1 MEGMT
6 VSEAPAGPMPKE
18 RRIANLGILIGGT
31 AAGAGVVTLLVS
43 ILPWVD
49 FAYRSRPLHVAIET
63 AASIIGLLAAYLLL
77 GRYRRSA
84 SLRDLLLVGAFLLLA
99 GTNLCFS
106 SLPAMSGGPPGRFET
121 WSPVA
126 GSLLGALALAA
137 AAFAPTGRV
146 RAPRRDLLIMLGA
159 CAGLLAVIAAGVA
172 LLGHRLPVGI
182 DPDVSVEGSRRPW
195 IVGNGV
201 LLAGQVAGVLLF
213 AAAAV
218 GFARRAARTDDELMG
233 WIAAGA
239 LLAAFARLNYFLFP
253 SLYTDWVYTGDFLRL
268 GFYLALLAGALREI
282 RAYQEQLALAA
293 TLEER
298 QRIAR
303 ELHDGL
309 AQDLAF
315 ISTQTQR
322 LAATPRN
329 GGARPEELKSLS
341 VAAARALDESRDA
354 IAALIRPTEE
364 PLDATL
370 TRAAEEVAGRAA
382 AKVTVNA
389 AGEVHVS
396 PEARDS
402 LVRIVREAITN
413 AVRHGGATDVEINLL
428 AADGLTLTI
437 RDNGSGLARC
447 GRRGG
452 FGLTSMRQRAE
463 RLGGHLSIAS
473 NEGEGTVV
481 EVRLP
486 ARVLGAIS
494 ALAA

>member
-1 MEGMT
+1 ML
-6 VSEAPAGPMPKE
+6 KE
-18 RRIANLGILIGGT
+18 RPIGSMWALIAGT
-31 AAGAGVVTLLVS
+31 AAGAGLVMLLIS
-43 ILPWVD
+43 IVPSVD

-63 AASIIGLLAAYLLL
+63 AASIIGLVAAYLLL

-84 SLRDLLLVGAFLLLA
+84 SLRDLLLVGAFVLLA
-99 GTNLCFS
+99 ATNLCFS
-106 SLPAMSGGPPGRFET
+106 SFPAMSGGPPGRFAT

-126 GSLLGALALAA
+126 GRLLGALALAA
-137 AAFAPTGRV
+137 AAFAPTRRL

-159 CAGLLAVIAAGVA
+159 CAGVLAVIAAGVA
-172 LLGHRLPVGI
+172 LLGDRLPVGI
-182 DPDVSVEGSRRPW
+182 DPNVSVEGSERPW
-195 IVGNGV
+195 IVGNGA
-201 LLAGQVAGVLLF
+201 LLTVQLAGVLLF

-218 GFARRAARTDDELMG
+218 GFARRAARTADELMG
-233 WIAAGA
+233 WIAVGA
-239 LLAAFARLNYFLFP
+239 VLAAFARLNYFLFP

-282 RAYQEQLALAA
+282 RAYQEQLAVSA

-329 GGARPEELKSLS
+329 GGAGPEELETLS

-364 PLDATL
+364 PLDVTL
-370 TRAAEEVAGRAA
+370 ARAAEEVAGRAA
-382 AKVTVNA
+382 ARVSVNA
-389 AGEVHVS
+389 AVEVHVS

-413 AVRHGGATDVEINLL
+413 AVHHGGATDVEISLL
-428 AADGLTLTI
+428 AADGLALAI
-437 RDNGSGLARC
+437 RDNGGGLERC
-447 GRRGG
+447 GRPGG

-463 RLGGHLSIAS
+463 RLGGYLSIAS

-486 ARVLGAIS
+486 ARVLGAMS